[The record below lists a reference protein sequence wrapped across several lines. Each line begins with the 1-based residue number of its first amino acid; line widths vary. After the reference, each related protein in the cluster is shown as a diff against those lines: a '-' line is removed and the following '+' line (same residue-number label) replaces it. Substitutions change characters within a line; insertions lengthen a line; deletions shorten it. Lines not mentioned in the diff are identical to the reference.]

1 MILDDLYRRTLNV
14 DEVQRQSIATFISK
28 IVLTFIGFLSTMY
41 FAHMVGSSV
50 LGTYFLFTA
59 YFGIIY
65 IFTDGGL
72 GGAAVKRISEGEE
85 QDEYFTAFVVIR
97 ATLTIVIITLILALR
112 PYMDTNPVIFDW
124 LIIALIIS
132 SFHCMVS
139 NGIKGRSKM
148 GIAAAGSMTKELTRL
163 FVQVISVLLGFEIGG
178 LIGGFI
184 AGFIVATI
192 MMLKFFDLKFK
203 VFKWNHVKQILSFSF
218 WLFLTA
224 SGVALYSHSDVVLI
238 GYFLEESDVGVYQ
251 VVFQFTAIATILAG
265 AIKTTLWPKVSRWGK
280 IYDTRSVE
288 NSISRGL
295 TYSFLMAFPIIIGGI
310 LLGERMLY
318 FFYGAG
324 FAWGYTALII
334 LFSVKAITILNSFFT
349 MSLSALDRQKDAF
362 IVTAFSA
369 TINIVLNILLIPQL
383 GIEGAALATAITIT
397 VNTVLSGYILSRI
410 IQIRIEFNSLI
421 NIIKGTSI
429 MALFVMVYITFVQL
443 ESVWLTLL
451 PIFVGA
457 IIYIHIMIRLEPKI
471 YHELKAIYTKLNLPW
486 GQAL

>member
-148 GIAAAGSMTKELTRL
+148 GIAAAGSMTKELT
-163 FVQVISVLLGFEIGG
+163 
-178 LIGGFI
+178 
-184 AGFIVATI
+184 
-192 MMLKFFDLKFK
+192 
-203 VFKWNHVKQILSFSF
+203 
-218 WLFLTA
+218 
-224 SGVALYSHSDVVLI
+224 
-238 GYFLEESDVGVYQ
+238 
-251 VVFQFTAIATILAG
+251 
-265 AIKTTLWPKVSRWGK
+265 
-280 IYDTRSVE
+280 
-288 NSISRGL
+288 
-295 TYSFLMAFPIIIGGI
+295 
-310 LLGERMLY
+310 
-318 FFYGAG
+318 
-324 FAWGYTALII
+324 
-334 LFSVKAITILNSFFT
+334 
-349 MSLSALDRQKDAF
+349 
-362 IVTAFSA
+362 
-369 TINIVLNILLIPQL
+369 
-383 GIEGAALATAITIT
+383 
-397 VNTVLSGYILSRI
+397 
-410 IQIRIEFNSLI
+410 
-421 NIIKGTSI
+421 
-429 MALFVMVYITFVQL
+429 
-443 ESVWLTLL
+443 
-451 PIFVGA
+451 
-457 IIYIHIMIRLEPKI
+457 
-471 YHELKAIYTKLNLPW
+471 
-486 GQAL
+486 